1 MNRYLA
7 ELFGTFVLVFIGL
20 GSIVTGG
27 FGSTLP
33 LGQIGIGLSF
43 GIALIA
49 MAYTVGPVSG
59 AHLNPAVTIGAW
71 LADRFPVDDVAPYII
86 AQIIGAALGAGAI
99 YALVSSGTGGYDIAK
114 LGLGQNSWDPNLYGA
129 ASIFAFEVVGTF
141 IFVTVILAVT
151 GGRGETA
158 VAGLVIGL
166 TLAALHFAFI
176 PVSGNSLNPARSL
189 GPALFVGGS
198 ALQQIWLYALA
209 PLLGGA
215 LAGLVAKYDLPD
227 WALKSRPGKQLDGVG
242 RKKSKRPRR

>member
-1 MNRYLA
+1 MNRYIA

-20 GSIVTGG
+20 GSIVTGS
-27 FGSTLP
+27 FGSALP

-49 MAYTVGPVSG
+49 MAYTVGPISG
-59 AHLNPAVTIGAW
+59 AHLNPAVTVGVW
-71 LADRFPVDDVAPYII
+71 LADRFPVEDVAPYII
-86 AQIIGAALGAGAI
+86 AQIIGAVLGAGAI
-99 YALVSSGTGGYDIAK
+99 YALVASGNSGYTIGTA
-114 LGLGQNSWDPNLYGA
+114 GLGQNVWDPKLFGWA
-129 ASIFAFEVVGTF
+129 PIFAFEVLGTF

-151 GGRGETA
+151 GGRGEPA

-189 GPALFVGGS
+189 GPALFVGGN

-209 PLLGGA
+209 PLIGGA

-227 WALKSRPGKQLDGVG
+227 WTMKSRKGKVLDGVG
-242 RKKSKRPRR
+242 RTKRKKR